1 MKFHFFGSFLLIV
14 SVGFGQ
20 QRSSVVDTLTISQT
34 ENIKDSLPVID
45 VDSLAVLKNEKN
57 SDSLP
62 LVEVDSLAFDST
74 PTIKDSLKVAKQ
86 KPLQKKKRKPI
97 RRRYIEIDTLAL
109 INNYKIYFEDGREG
123 IVDTTLTIEKEYK
136 FNFLRQDY
144 FELLPLP
151 NVAQGFTRMGYD
163 FLNQDLDPSM
173 GAQINQFGFFE
184 SEDIPYF
191 EVPTPLTELF
201 FRTTFEQG
209 ELVDALVTVNTSP
222 KVNFMVA
229 YKGLRSLGNYLSSRS
244 NGGQFRSS
252 INYNDAANRYQL
264 RSHYVAQTRENQVNS
279 GLDED
284 SVYFFENAPYYAEVG
299 PDGNAVLDENGE
311 VVEIF
316 YDGFLDRSRLGSYMR
331 GESMLSGRRF
341 YLGQRYTLKQN
352 PNDSLKPALKLGNRF
367 TYETRFYEFNQG
379 RTQDDFFGTIDET
392 VESVSDRMDVKK
404 VTNETF
410 IETTLPFLGKTKAG
424 LLFTRWDYAH
434 GRTDTSTATAY
445 LGQEVNQFAI
455 QLDWENRYKGWYWDG
470 KVHHAL
476 LKAIQ
481 TQHYELNARRNL
493 FDDWQLTVGTQ
504 YRSQPQNFNFYQ
516 YESDYVNLNW
526 DQTDLINTNRFSL
539 HSQIGHPKW
548 VQLQA
553 EWHRIE
559 NFTYFKSTA
568 RLNRWGQELPI
579 EIIQSQD
586 QLEYLKL
593 RLYNQLSFGK
603 FSLTNTV
610 QYQKV
615 NQIEAERPTGELGEP
630 LLLNVPE
637 WMTRNTLAFSSE
649 LFNKALYLQTG
660 FHFQFFTAY
669 YADAIH
675 SVLGEY
681 VNQNNKKIGEYPRLD
696 FFINAKI
703 SQTRVFVKAEHIN
716 NSVSGY
722 RYYAA
727 PFFPYRDFNI
737 RFGLVWNFFQ

>member
-1 MKFHFFGSFLLIV
+1 MKFQFFGSFLLIA
-14 SVGFGQ
+14 SIGFGQ
-20 QRSSVVDTLTISQT
+20 QRFSVDSLSISQN
-34 ENIKDSLPVID
+34 EEIRDSLPALD
-45 VDSLAVLKNEKN
+45 L
-57 SDSLP
+57 DSLP
-62 LVEVDSLAFDST
+62 TLKSSKVIDSLPIVEVDSLGLDSI
-74 PTIKDSLKVAKQ
+74 PKVKDSLKVG
-86 KPLQKKKRKPI
+86 KPKPKAKKKRKPV

-109 INNYKIYFEDGREG
+109 INNYKVYFEDGREF

-136 FNFLRQDY
+136 FNFLRRDY

-151 NVAQGFTRMGYD
+151 NVAQGFTKMGYD
-163 FLNQDLDPSM
+163 FLNQELDPSM
-173 GAQINQFGFFE
+173 GARINQFGFFE
-184 SEDIPYF
+184 SKEMPYF

-222 KVNFMVA
+222 KLNFMVS

-252 INYNDAANRYQL
+252 INFNDANNRYQM
-264 RSHYVAQTRENQVNS
+264 RSHFVAQTRENQVNG
-279 GLDED
+279 GLNED
-284 SVYFFENAPYYAEVG
+284 SIYFFENAPYYAEVG
-299 PDGNAVLDENGE
+299 PDGNAVLDENGDI
-311 VVEIF
+311 VEIF
-316 YDGFLDRSRLGSYMR
+316 YDGFLDRSRLGNNMR
-331 GESMLSGRRF
+331 GTSILSGRRF
-341 YLGQRYTLKQN
+341 YLGQTYKLKQN
-352 PNDSLKPALKLGNRF
+352 PSDSLKPALKLGNRF
-367 TYETRFYEFNQG
+367 TYETRFYDFEQS
-379 RTQDDFFGTIDET
+379 RIQDDFFGTIDET
-392 VESVSDRMDVKK
+392 VEDVTDRMDIKRF
-404 VTNETF
+404 TNETF
-410 IETTLPFLGKTKAG
+410 IETNLPFLGKTKAG
-424 LLFTRWDYAH
+424 VQFKRWDYAH
-434 GRTDTSTATAY
+434 GRTDTSTATSY
-445 LGQEVNQFAI
+445 LGQEVNQIAI
-455 QLDWENRYKGWYWDG
+455 QLDWDNNYKEWYWGG

-476 LKAIQ
+476 LNTIQ
-481 TQHYELNARRNL
+481 TRHYELNAQKKF

-526 DQTDLINTNRFSL
+526 DQTDLKNTNRFSL
-539 HSQIGHPKW
+539 HTKIGHPKW

-559 NFTYFKSTA
+559 NFTYFRSTT
-568 RLNRWGQELPI
+568 RLVRWGKELQTGI
-579 EIIQSQD
+579 TQSQD

-593 RLYNQLSFGK
+593 RLYNQLTFGK
-603 FSLTNTV
+603 FSLTNTL

-637 WMTRNTLAFSSE
+637 WITRNTFAFSSE
-649 LFNKALYLQTG
+649 LFNNALYLQTG

-681 VNQNNKKIGEYPRLD
+681 VNQNNTKIGEYPRVD
-696 FFINAKI
+696 FFVNAKI
-703 SQTRVFVKAEHIN
+703 SQTRVFVKVEHLN

-727 PFFPYRDFNI
+727 PFYPYRDLSI